1 MEENKEFLLTQEG
14 YDKLEEELEN
24 LKVVKRKE
32 VAERI
37 KVAISF
43 GDLSENAE
51 YDEAKKEQAQVEERI
66 LKLENMV
73 RKAVI
78 IDESKIDLNVVTIG
92 SIVKVKDLEFDE
104 EVEIIFMTSYPEYMQ
119 KGYEV
124 RAYRYLLKPIKE
136 DDIRN
141 NIISLIELLK
151 VERSKYLCIS
161 TKDNIHRIA
170 INSIVYIETE
180 RPNLIINT
188 ISSSYKS
195 KITMK
200 NIETY
205 LNDYNFFRCH
215 KSYLINLMKVNM
227 LDIENNIVFINQNS
241 IIVSRY
247 KIKLLREKLNSCLVD
262 VII

>member
-104 EVEIIFMTSYPEYMQ
+104 EVEYTIVGSTEADPYDGKISNESPVG
-119 KGYEV
+119 KALLGRAAKEV
-124 RAYRYLLKPIKE
+124 VEVQVSDGVAKFEILE
-136 DDIRN
+136 IR
-141 NIISLIELLK
+141 
-151 VERSKYLCIS
+151 R
-161 TKDNIHRIA
+161 
-170 INSIVYIETE
+170 
-180 RPNLIINT
+180 
-188 ISSSYKS
+188 
-195 KITMK
+195 
-200 NIETY
+200 
-205 LNDYNFFRCH
+205 
-215 KSYLINLMKVNM
+215 
-227 LDIENNIVFINQNS
+227 
-241 IIVSRY
+241 
-247 KIKLLREKLNSCLVD
+247 
-262 VII
+262 